1 MTRRARF
8 DWTPEKAGEFEEAH
22 SRIASVA
29 SLAHRAV
36 RPLFRMTAGRPEHVG
51 AGVFVSVRGV
61 PFVFTAAHV
70 LDWFD
75 GASIYAGGHEV
86 MVPLAVAAERTNP
99 PLGRGREEDRIDAAV
114 LKITNDIGTP
124 PGIQFLEL
132 AQTDVREWMNP
143 ASHYLLY
150 GYPETKTE
158 LHPEQQRVAGE
169 RLQILVPSGTDA
181 DAERAGVHRDLHVVF
196 DIDVER
202 MVSSTGPRAMP
213 SPRGM
218 SGSGVWSIRGLDDP
232 LALIEARLVAIFIEV
247 PPGSRLAVSSR
258 ICYHLEL
265 IRTAWPELGAHL
277 PTHGKAPIRLRRST
291 AAAT

>member
-1 MTRRARF
+1 MSRRHRF
-8 DWTPEKAGEFEEAH
+8 DWTTERAEEFEQAH
-22 SRIASVA
+22 NRIDSVA

-51 AGVFVSVRGV
+51 AGVFVSIYGV

-75 GASIYAGGHEV
+75 GAPMYAAGQGV
-86 MVPLAVAAERTNP
+86 MVPLAFASERTNP
-99 PLGRGREEDRIDAAV
+99 PLGLTRDDDRIDAAV
-114 LKITNDIGTP
+114 LRITNDIGTP
-124 PGIQFLEL
+124 PGIQFLKLE
-132 AQTDVREWMNP
+132 QTDVGEWINP

-158 LHPEQQRVAGE
+158 MDHEQQRVGGD
-169 RLQILVPSGTDA
+169 RLQILVPGGTDA
-181 DAERAGVHRDLHVVF
+181 DAERVGVHRELHVVF
-196 DIDVER
+196 DLDVKR
-202 MVSSTGPRAMP
+202 MVSSTGLRAMP

-232 LALIEARLVAIFIEV
+232 HSPIEARLVAIFTEV
-247 PPGSRLAVSSR
+247 PSGSRLAVSSR

-265 IRTAWPELGAHL
+265 IRTAWPELGAHI
-277 PTHGKAPIRLRRST
+277 PTHGKAPIRFQRST
-291 AAAT
+291 AAPT